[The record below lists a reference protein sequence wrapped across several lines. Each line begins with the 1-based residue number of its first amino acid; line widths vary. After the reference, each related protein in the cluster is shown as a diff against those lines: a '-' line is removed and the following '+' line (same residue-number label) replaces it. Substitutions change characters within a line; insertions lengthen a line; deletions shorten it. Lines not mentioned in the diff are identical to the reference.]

1 MAQFYFYRDQINS
14 AKGLVETSDRDPREM
29 LGTLVEILQRKELL
43 SDRDI
48 ANIVGI
54 EANELERAPF

>member
-1 MAQFYFYRDQINS
+1 MTQFYFYRDQINS

-54 EANELERAPF
+54 EANELERSPF

>member
-14 AKGLVETSDRDPREM
+14 AKGLIETSDRDPREM

-54 EANELERAPF
+54 EANELERSPF

>member
-1 MAQFYFYRDQINS
+1 MIQYYFYKDKVDS
-14 AKGLVETSDRDPREM
+14 AKGLVENSERDTREM

-54 EANELERAPF
+54 ETTDLERSPF

>member
-1 MAQFYFYRDQINS
+1 MIQFYFYKDQIDS
-14 AKGLVETSDRDPREM
+14 AKGLVESSDRDIREM

-54 EANELERAPF
+54 EPDELERSPF